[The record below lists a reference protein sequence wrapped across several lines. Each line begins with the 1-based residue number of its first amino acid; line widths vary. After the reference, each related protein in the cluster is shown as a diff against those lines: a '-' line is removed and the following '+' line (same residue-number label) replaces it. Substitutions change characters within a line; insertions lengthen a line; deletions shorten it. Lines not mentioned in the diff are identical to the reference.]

1 MIFTT
6 KIYSCFTKKFLCI
19 CVYFFPEKT
28 LVQQQITKKRRQ
40 HNQKRDF
47 LVENTYQDHFSFP
60 GVAAAPLHLNTW
72 REKKGSVPL
81 VYMKSHIFLRSHNKP
96 EN

>member
-28 LVQQQITKKRRQ
+28 TTADHEKKKATY
-40 HNQKRDF
+40 NQKRDF

>member
-6 KIYSCFTKKFLCI
+6 KKNFPVSRKTFGVSVCI
-19 CVYFFPEKT
+19 FSPKR
-28 LVQQQITKKRRQ
+28 LQQQITKKRRQ